1 MACNLTSGRTEP
13 CRDAIGGLK
22 AIYLLDFVEDSFTIT
37 AGEATAI
44 NAAVTEVFKYELL
57 ADGNTYVETFTADQN
72 NGTSIYEQVLT
83 VALKKQTKESAN
95 ELALIVKSRPVCVV
109 EFRDGRRLVQGI
121 SDGTVATGDIQ
132 SGGAKGDFN
141 GYNLTLTATEVLP
154 SPALDEATK
163 TALDGIIS
171 PTNVTP

>member
-83 VALKKQTKESAN
+83 VALKKQTKESAD
-95 ELALIVKSRPVCVV
+95 ELALIVKSRPVCVIQ
-109 EFRDGRRLVQGI
+109 FRDGRYAIQGI

-141 GYNLTLTATEVLP
+141 GYNLTLTATAVLP
-154 SPALDEATK
+154 SAVLDSATV
-163 TALDGIIS
+163 TALEAIVS
-171 PTNVTP
+171 ATNVTP